1 MLRVMQRPGPPLL
14 PLLRSR
20 VQAELLTVVLL
31 DPECERTLTELAAQ
45 VGASVATAQR
55 EVTRAEQ
62 VGVVTSRRLG
72 NARLVKAA
80 GSPLTGPLTE
90 LLLRSFGPRQV
101 IEEEISGVEGVV
113 GAYLYGS
120 WAARYAGESGRAPHD
135 IDVLVIGRPDRDAL
149 DEAAQHAESR
159 LAREVNIVIRSEDW
173 WRSGDDGF
181 HSQVLSRPL
190 VPVMAERKSA

>member
-1 MLRVMQRPGPPLL
+1 M
-14 PLLRSR
+14 
-20 VQAELLTVVLL
+20 TVVLL
-31 DPECERTLTELAAQ
+31 GPEREWTLTELAAR

-80 GSPLTGPLTE
+80 ASPLTGPLTE

-101 IEEEISGVEGVV
+101 IEEEIAGVEGVV

-120 WAARYAGESGRAPHD
+120 WAARYSGESGRAPHD

-149 DEAAQHAESR
+149 DEAAQRAESR

-173 WRSGDDGF
+173 WRSGEDGF
-181 HSQVLSRPL
+181 HSQVLARPL